1 MDLETR
7 LKTLAT
13 GVNVSDAIESY
24 LEELRTSTTGVEM
37 DTAAETRAES
47 EAIVEI
53 MFLMAAVDGNVSPEE
68 LEQVRASVAA
78 LEDMGSL
85 GRVDAN
91 AILKEMTER
100 LERDGWSARLRAACA
115 KLRAPDARSFAFRLA
130 AGVAFVDDLVAHA
143 EAAAIDSLAAELG
156 IGKDESQ
163 QILVDVQET
172 LFG

>member
-1 MDLETR
+1 
-7 LKTLAT
+7 
-13 GVNVSDAIESY
+13 
-24 LEELRTSTTGVEM
+24 
-37 DTAAETRAES
+37 
-47 EAIVEI
+47 
-53 MFLMAAVDGNVSPEE
+53 
-68 LEQVRASVAA
+68 
-78 LEDMGSL
+78 
-85 GRVDAN
+85 
-91 AILKEMTER
+91 MTER